1 MDLHR
6 RAIPA
11 IAGARRCLN
20 LSGRTRSIGLNL
32 MPRKKMAVGSQ
43 LLAFELPPTSLAVPR
58 LSFRKGVFGVEEFL
72 ICGNRECRFLISLR
86 GGNKLYRRAELILR
100 VCPECN
106 HEWSGRCPFCLQTL
120 TVVWQNEVPRCSHYS
135 RSLQPEAYLK

>member
-1 MDLHR
+1 MLQKE
-6 RAIPA
+6 
-11 IAGARRCLN
+11 
-20 LSGRTRSIGLNL
+20 T
-32 MPRKKMAVGSQ
+32 AVGSQ
-43 LLAFELPPTSLAVPR
+43 LLTFELPPTSLAVPK

-86 GGNKLYRRAELILR
+86 EGNKLYRRAELILR

-120 TVVWQNEVPRCSHYS
+120 TVVWQNEVPRCSHCS